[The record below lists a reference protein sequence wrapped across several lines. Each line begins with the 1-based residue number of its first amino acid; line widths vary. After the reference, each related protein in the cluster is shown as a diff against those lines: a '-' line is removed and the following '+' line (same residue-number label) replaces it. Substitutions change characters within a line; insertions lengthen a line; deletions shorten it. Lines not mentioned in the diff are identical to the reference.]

1 MEVVELEAL
10 VGNYAQLV
18 DTVKKQKP
26 AGAVAQEDIKKQL
39 DPKQHA
45 VTDQTKRLNKTK
57 QTKDAAGNPV
67 TGTVEVSRIPIPLQ
81 KKIVKLAAAF
91 LTANPIKL
99 SSQPVDQTQIDLMKV
114 LDKTWDANK
123 LFYKTMTL
131 AQLMM
136 GETECAELW
145 YTQQLQPN
153 ENYWMGTAN
162 EGKASFKLRMRILAN
177 SLGDTLYPVFDA
189 AGDMIAFGRGYFVTV
204 GDKQVE
210 HFDLYTPTQIYKGEK
225 AGDAWVTT
233 PEPNV
238 VGKIPIIYYKQP
250 LPEWYD
256 VQEMIERLE
265 TVISNNADTN
275 DYFGSPIVFVEGE
288 VAGFADKGE
297 SGKVLVGK
305 SGGKAYYLTWDNAPE
320 AIKLEI
326 DTLKYFIHSM
336 TDTPDISFETMKG
349 LGTYSGIA
357 LKMLFLGAHLK
368 AAEKEGIF
376 GEGIQ
381 RRINYL
387 LAALGKI
394 NITFDPV
401 ANMTVTPIFEY
412 YLPKNEQEIIDLLI
426 DAAGPGT
433 SIMSQKTAIRQNPLV
448 EDPEAEMTLMEEE
461 GKLGSDIQTA

>member
-1 MEVVELEAL
+1 MEVLELEGL
-10 VGNYAQLV
+10 LGNYAQLV

-26 AGAVAQEDIKKQL
+26 TGAVAQEDIQKQL
-39 DPKQHA
+39 NPKQHA
-45 VTDQTKRLNKTK
+45 VTDQTKRPNKTK
-57 QTKDAAGNPV
+57 QTKDTNGNPV
-67 TGTVEVSRIPIPLQ
+67 TGTVEVARIPIPLQ

-99 SSQPVDQTQIDLMKV
+99 SAQPVDQLQTDLMKV
-114 LDKTWDANK
+114 LDKTWDGNK
-123 LFYKTMTL
+123 LYYKTMTL

-145 YTQQLQPN
+145 YTQPIQPN

-162 EGKASFKLRMRILAN
+162 EGKASFKLRMRVLAN
-177 SLGDTLYPVFDA
+177 SLGDTLFPVYDA
-189 AGDMIAFGRGYFVTV
+189 AGDMIAFGRGYFVAV

-210 HFDLYTPTQIYKGEK
+210 HFDLYTPAQIYKGEK

-265 TVISNNADTN
+265 IRLSNNADTN
-275 DYFGSPIVFVEGE
+275 DYFASPIIWVEGK
-288 VAGFADKGE
+288 VTGFADKGD
-297 SGKVLVGK
+297 SGKVLQGEN
-305 SGGKAYYLTWDNAPE
+305 GAKASYLTWDNAPE

-326 DTLKYFIHSM
+326 ETLKYFIHSM

-394 NITFDPV
+394 NVSFEPV
-401 ANMTVTPIFEY
+401 TNMTVTPIFEY
-412 YLPKNEQEIIDLLI
+412 YLPKNEQEMIQVLTE
-426 DAAGPGT
+426 AVGPGT
-433 SIMSQKTAIRQNPLV
+433 ALMSQKTAIRQNPLV
-448 EDPEAEMTLMEEE
+448 EDPDAEMAIMEEE
-461 GKLGSDIQTA
+461 GTLGSDIQTA